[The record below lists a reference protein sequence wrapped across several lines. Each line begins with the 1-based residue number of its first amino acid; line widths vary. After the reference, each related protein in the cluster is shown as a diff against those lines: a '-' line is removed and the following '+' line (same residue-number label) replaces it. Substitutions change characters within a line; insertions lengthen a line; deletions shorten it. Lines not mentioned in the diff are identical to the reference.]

1 MAKRATPRRIESTF
15 VQGFRPSEEIPAR
28 FGRRAFLTGAAG
40 AAVGASAVVRAAQ
53 GVGSLTVDCTRTRE
67 GTVRKA
73 VVRCGSLRW
82 TIDTSLFEGDPR
94 LLVEPEGEA
103 TRLRLSG
110 ARLPGTAFQLAF
122 DAVVRPS
129 LQGPLLKIRFE
140 GAGVGGVDW
149 SAEGPLAAW
158 LRGEAPLEAPLTRA
172 ELQRLLGGTAQ
183 PLASQAVAVV
193 AGAGTVRFGP
203 DSAIEVGAPVRVQ
216 ADGRTLPLGALA
228 LSPLPKG
235 SPSVMASAP
244 RAFTVL
250 SGPVGDEGV
259 VPIAIGEDRLWSI
272 SGDAGR
278 LQELRLEL
286 HGSSAAL
293 LVSGSGACRLEA
305 SGLALGL
312 ARTRFAKLLGEGGG
326 HRVLAADLV
335 EEGAWL
341 DLGGCGLELGPGHEG
356 LLAQIEPDGRAQ
368 LAFDGSMRRFAAG
381 FDDAVVAVRGGDPVP
396 LEFEVGAQ
404 QRQNPPPT
412 RQNPPPIRQVPTRT
426 QNPSRVQMRP
436 GLLEALLR
444 LPFRIDVVRREDML
458 ALSFEFINLSLQ
470 VGSGAPRLVRTNA
483 SKPAYLVVHFPSQSL
498 AERTFEENDQGG
510 PVLGDIRPVPS
521 RLSGPTRLVFFV
533 PTSVPYIVF
542 NLKGEDGKGKNGL
555 LDWSKLRPNIIPTAI
570 SPLGSNPRL
579 RIDPGFINP
588 LERVKIGG
596 LVTPPPG
603 GLQRVPP
610 PDVPPGLVA
619 SIGGLL
625 ARRGEPQDRRVV
637 APPQDRRLV
646 LPNQRTIQKLEDQLG
661 TLAPNLD
668 PTLILKLIPVSR
680 LPIDGSPYYTAI
692 EMPARLYLS
701 PNELAGWAHRADVFA
716 PGGRAELW
724 HTRLGVQKPDGVDE
738 GPTTVRAV
746 DAVDYETD
754 MGEIIMPGEMN
765 QAMLREDRVGLVD
778 NMTHREL
785 AKDSRP
791 FHIDRLMLTAL
802 GGYLKGEGAWDEVWQ
817 REQRKYVDSFIMAW
831 AHRATLGRDH
841 YVKVVKRG
849 YLYPTGHPAALV
861 FVSERKVQQTPQGP
875 VIAFT
880 RKKVYA
886 IVRVPKLSYNANQQ
900 RELGFRSLECLTLET
915 PPLTISAGAIPGS
928 TAFWM
933 RTSGGPFLFHL
944 RGEDVE
950 GRPVEWS
957 MPMIFVRSVD
967 PNLPNAAQTYQ
978 SNYNA
983 AHLHY
988 VNGPD
993 AQPTRR
999 HKTQG
1004 QKAAFAPDDT
1014 GKESTAFPLE
1024 ELFFEGKWI
1033 GETGQK
1039 DFAKFQCVLHTAKVK
1054 VQALQYMAGADNGPV
1069 EVAIPNVY
1077 KQAGFGAAN
1086 AAKAFFEVPSA
1097 KELTAGS
1104 DTTKTGGL
1112 VNLDQKISAFTK
1124 GKGPVGGALQQVLGG
1139 NTRPEDF
1146 MPDTLKILGAV
1157 SLWKLLPDTIP
1168 ITPGNPNDP
1177 NSLKSPRLEVKFDKD
1192 PNGVPIRAK
1201 VEFRWYPVVNSWPA
1215 DKPLLIIPPWSA
1227 QNPALSLVGDVSVE
1241 LKSGNSDYSFVGRFA
1256 NFKVDCL
1263 APIMSFIIL
1272 EFDELKFEA
1281 KAGGSPAITLAP
1293 DFPRTTF
1300 TGPLTFVQ
1308 KLQDLIKDVIS
1319 EPEPTLLAS
1328 TYPMPRRLDGFE
1340 FKPFFD
1346 LQAGVIRVGFKLG
1359 VPTIGVGV
1367 LTIMNISLLAEVR
1380 LPLIGSALRVRF
1392 AFCERESPFRLT
1404 VMGIGGGGFMGIEL
1418 GPEDVELLEASFEF
1432 GAAIALDIGVA
1443 SGSVSLMAGIYYKLE
1458 QKKSTLTGYVRLVG
1472 KVSVLGIV
1480 RISIEF
1486 YLELTYEFDTDRCFG
1501 TATVTVEI
1509 EVLFFSFDVS
1519 MTVQKQFAGGKSGS
1533 EPQPLYASL
1542 DPEALPQASASQMTF
1557 TQAVSKSEWETIYT
1571 GAFA

>member
-1 MAKRATPRRIESTF
+1 MGTRRAQLRIESAF
-15 VQGFRPSEEIPAR
+15 VKGFRPSGPLGAR
-28 FGRRAFLTGAAG
+28 FDRRAFLAGAAG
-40 AAVGASAVVRAAQ
+40 AAVGASAVAKAAKGGGPIEVACTR
-53 GVGSLTVDCTRTRE
+53 GVGGE
-67 GTVRKA
+67 VRKA
-73 VVRCGSLRW
+73 TIRCGTHRW
-82 TIDTSLFEGDPR
+82 IIDTSLFDGDPR
-94 LLVEPEGEA
+94 LSLEERNNA
-103 TRLRLSG
+103 TVVRLSG
-110 ARLPGTAFQLAF
+110 AQLPGTTFRLAY
-122 DAVVRPS
+122 DAELRSS
-129 LQGPLLKIRFE
+129 LSGPVISIKFLD
-140 GAGVGGVDW
+140 AGVGGASW
-149 SAEGPLAAW
+149 SAEAPFCAW
-158 LRGEAPLEAPLTRA
+158 LRGETSLEAPLSRRN
-172 ELQRLLGGTAQ
+172 LQLLVGGTAK
-183 PLASQAVAVV
+183 PLARQAVAVV
-193 AGAGTVRFGP
+193 SGAGTARFEPGHGFVL
-203 DSAIEVGAPVRVQ
+203 EVPARVL

-228 LSPLPKG
+228 LRPQAKG
-235 SPSVMASAP
+235 SESMVS
-244 RAFTVL
+244 RSGRGFTVL
-250 SGPVGDEGV
+250 SGTGGGDTVAPV
-259 VPIAIGEDRLWSI
+259 AMGEADLWSI
-272 SGDAGR
+272 DGSLGD
-278 LQELRLEL
+278 LEELRLEL
-286 HGSSAAL
+286 HGDRAAL
-293 LVSGSGACRLEA
+293 LVAGSGGCTLGMAA
-305 SGLALGL
+305 APGLALGL
-312 ARTRFAKLLGEGGG
+312 TKPRIAKLLGGGAS
-326 HRVLAADLV
+326 HLLLAADLA

-341 DLGGCGLELGPGHEG
+341 ELDGCGFELGPGREG
-356 LLAQIEPDGRAQ
+356 LLAQIGPDGVAH
-368 LAFDGSMRRFAAG
+368 LDLDASMRRFATG
-381 FDDAVVAVRGGDPVP
+381 FDDAVVGVHGGEPVP
-396 LEFEVGAQ
+396 LELAIDAR

-412 RQNPPPIRQVPTRT
+412 RPPQRQVPPAR
-426 QNPSRVQMRP
+426 QDPSRIQIRP
-436 GLLEALLR
+436 GLLQALLR

-470 VGSGAPRLVRTNA
+470 IGSGAPRLVRANA
-483 SKPAYLVVHFPSQSL
+483 SKPAYLIVNFPSQSL
-498 AERTFEENDQGG
+498 AERTFEENDLGG
-510 PVLGDIRPVPS
+510 PVLGDIRPVPA

-533 PTSVPYIVF
+533 PTTVPYIVF

-555 LDWSKLRPNIIPTAI
+555 LDWSKLRPNIIPTAV
-570 SPLGSNPRL
+570 SPFGSNPRL
-579 RIDPGFINP
+579 RVDPGFINP
-588 LERVKIGG
+588 LERVRIGG
-596 LVTPPPG
+596 LNV
-603 GLQRVPP
+603 VPP
-610 PDVPPGLVA
+610 PDETSGIVA

-625 ARRGEPQDRRVV
+625 TRRGRTQDRRIV
-637 APPQDRRLV
+637 APPQG
-646 LPNQRTIQKLEDQLG
+646 NIQRVEDQLG
-661 TLAPNLD
+661 QIAPNID
-668 PTLILKLIPVSR
+668 PTLILKLIPASR
-680 LPIDGSPYYTAI
+680 MPIDGSPFYTAI
-692 EMPARLYLS
+692 ELPARLYLS

-724 HTRLGVQKPDGVDE
+724 HTRLGVQQANGVKE

-746 DAVDYETD
+746 DAVDYDTN
-754 MGEIIMPGEMN
+754 MGEIIMPGDMN

-785 AKDSRP
+785 AKDSKP
-791 FHIDRLMLTAL
+791 FPIERLMLTPL
-802 GGYLKGEGAWDEVWQ
+802 GGYLKGEGTWEEVWQ
-817 REQRKYVDSFIMAW
+817 REQRQYVDSFLMAW
-831 AHRATLGRDH
+831 AHVATLGRDH
-841 YVKVVKRG
+841 YVKIVKRG
-849 YLYPTGHPAALV
+849 YLYPTGHPAALLQ
-861 FVSERKVQQTPQGP
+861 VSERKVQQTPQGP

-880 RKKVYA
+880 RKKQYV

-915 PPLTISAGAIPGS
+915 PPLTVSAGAIPGS

-950 GRPVEWS
+950 GRPVEWT

-978 SNYNA
+978 NNYNA

-988 VNGPD
+988 INGPD

-999 HKTQG
+999 HKTNG

-1014 GKESTAFPLE
+1014 GKQSTAFPLE
-1024 ELFFEGKWI
+1024 ELFFAAKWV

-1039 DFAKFQCVLHTAKVK
+1039 DFAKFQCILHRAKVK
-1054 VQALQYMAGADNGPV
+1054 VQALQYMAGKDNGPV
-1069 EVAIPNVY
+1069 EVAIPDIY
-1077 KQAGFGAAN
+1077 KQNGFGAAN
-1086 AAKAFFEVPSA
+1086 AAKAFFEVPTA
-1097 KELTAGS
+1097 KDLSAGS

-1112 VNLDQKISAFTK
+1112 VNLDQKVSAFTK

-1157 SLWKLLPDTIP
+1157 SLWKLLPDSIP
-1168 ITPGNPNDP
+1168 ITPGDPNDP
-1177 NSLKSPRLEVKFDKD
+1177 NTLKSPRLEVKFDKD

-1256 NFKVDCL
+1256 NFKVDCI
-1263 APIMSFIIL
+1263 APVMSFILL
-1272 EFDELKFEA
+1272 EFDEFKFEA
-1281 KAGGSPAITLAP
+1281 KAGGSPTITLVP

-1319 EPEPTLLAS
+1319 EPEPYLLAS
-1328 TYPMPRRLDGFE
+1328 THPTPRRLDGFE

-1380 LPLIGSALRVRF
+1380 LPLIGSALRIRF

-1404 VMGIGGGGFMGIEL
+1404 VMGIGGGGFLGIEL

-1443 SGSVSLMAGIYYKLE
+1443 SGSISLMAGIYYKLE
-1458 QKKSTLTGYVRLVG
+1458 AKKSTLTGYVRLVG
-1472 KVSVLGIV
+1472 KLSVLGLV

-1519 MTVQKQFAGGKSGS
+1519 MTVQKEFAGGKSGS
-1533 EPQPLYASL
+1533 EPEPLYASTE
-1542 DPEALPQASASQMTF
+1542 PAGLPQASASQMTF
-1557 TQAVSKSEWETIYT
+1557 TQAVSKAEWETIYT